1 MQLTGSEKLVFII
14 SFMAM
19 MNWGSSYCTKYVQ
32 YFFIFLDRLLI

>member
-19 MNWGSSYCTKYVQ
+19 MNWGVRIVQ
-32 YFFIFLDRLLI
+32 SMFNTFLFS